1 MRKPSPASLGER
13 LPRFKLDRLIGQY
26 FACGLIEILLANDQF
41 GNITV
46 EPSIGRHII
55 AILTIILAPT
65 VLHLPTVRTPVSIQI
80 HASQRHGMIAWAIA
94 ILQSLG
100 LVEREFRTEKLVNAH
115 GIAIKIAIADATRTA
130 CNHKRTKSDDRH

>member
-1 MRKPSPASLGER
+1 MRDMRKPSPASLGER

-65 VLHLPTVRTPVSIQI
+65 VLHLPTVRPPVSIQI
-80 HASQRHGMIAWAIA
+80 HASQRHGMIAWAIT

-115 GIAIKIAIADATRTA
+115 GIAIKKPSPRNENCMQSQANQIG
-130 CNHKRTKSDDRH
+130 

>member
-1 MRKPSPASLGER
+1 MRDMRKPSPASLGER

-65 VLHLPTVRTPVSIQI
+65 VLHLPTVRTPS
-80 HASQRHGMIAWAIA
+80 ASK
-94 ILQSLG
+94 
-100 LVEREFRTEKLVNAH
+100 FTPVNVMA
-115 GIAIKIAIADATRTA
+115 
-130 CNHKRTKSDDRH
+130 